1 MEELQSFQAAA
12 RENGFVAANESK
24 DHSILWLKKAAAD
37 PSTGPPQR
45 MCLDTVTKS
54 ATVYW
59 TNARGLTDSKTFRS
73 ADSLREWLNA
83 TLVSG

>member
-12 RENGFVAANESK
+12 RENGFAPANESK
-24 DHSILWLKKAAAD
+24 DHSILWLKKTAAD
-37 PSTGPPQR
+37 PSAGALQR